1 MTECWTLDLVYK
13 RRRRWA
19 KECCASVVMRN
30 KEQRKSVGQGE
41 GCWRESLE
49 RVYVGTGD
57 SGRQVVGNVV
67 VVLVVVRASRQRGW

>member
-41 GCWRESLE
+41 CGWREFWKGIMLAQ
-49 RVYVGTGD
+49 VT
-57 SGRQVVGNVV
+57 QVVDGVV